1 MTKNIF
7 LFASISVAS
16 GLLFVNI
23 YNSLIDVRSWG
34 SDIPN
39 SIASAREY
47 FKAVNPGNF
56 FRIFSPV
63 NQLLAL
69 LVLILFWKVSPAIR
83 LFLGIAF
90 GWYVLG
96 DVLTF
101 VYFYPRNDILF
112 KTAQLTDV
120 ETLKK
125 AWSEWNDVNWIRS
138 LIVLTGLIFSFI
150 SLHKI
155 LLYKYIQQ

>member
-1 MTKNIF
+1 
-7 LFASISVAS
+7 
-16 GLLFVNI
+16 
-23 YNSLIDVRSWG
+23 
-34 SDIPN
+34 
-39 SIASAREY
+39 
-47 FKAVNPGNF
+47 
-56 FRIFSPV
+56 
-63 NQLLAL
+63 
-69 LVLILFWKVSPAIR
+69 VSPAIR